1 MYVASPDNLA
11 QGGARMNTLSLKSL
25 KTLSLAIAALA
36 FIAPGKLSLAKD
48 AKPSLAADH
57 QHLDY
62 YLDDKGKAQTIK
74 NQADWQKRREQ
85 ILSGFQEV
93 AGELPDRKNLPAL
106 DIRIK
111 NSDERE
117 KHVRQTIYFVS
128 EKGDRTPCHLYI
140 PKGIAKGE
148 KRPAI
153 VALHPTNTIGKD
165 VVDGLSKLPN
175 RAYARELAD
184 RGYIVIAPDYLSF
197 GEYSDYDFKKDRY
210 SSGTMKA
217 IWNHMRC
224 VDLLQARADVDGERI
239 GTIGHS
245 LGGHNAIFLG
255 LMDQRVKVIVSSCGW
270 TPFHDYKG
278 GDITGWTSD
287 RYMPDLRDVY
297 KLNVDKMPF
306 DFYELIA
313 ALAPRAFFSN
323 SPLYDSNFDY
333 RGVEKAAPRMRKI
346 YNLYAVPDNLRIA
359 YPYSEHDF
367 PTAVREESYR
377 FLDTHL
383 KAETKQKK

>member
-1 MYVASPDNLA
+1 
-11 QGGARMNTLSLKSL
+11 MNTLSLKPL

-36 FIAPGKLSLAKD
+36 LIAPGKLSLAKET
-48 AKPSLAADH
+48 KPGLAADH

-93 AGELPDRKNLPAL
+93 TGELPDRKNLPAL

-117 KHVRQTIYFVS
+117 KHVRQTIDFVS

-153 VALHPTNTIGKD
+153 VALHPTNAIGKD

-224 VDLLQARADVDGERI
+224 VDLLQTRADVDGERI

-255 LMDQRVKVIVSSCGW
+255 LMDQRIKVIVSSCGW

-333 RGVEKAAPRMRKI
+333 RGVEKAAPEMRKI